1 MLFNSINYIFFLL
14 PITCVVYY
22 LFLKHRLVI
31 ASKIW
36 LVLVSIVFYSWY
48 DPKYTTLLL
57 LSMLG
62 NFIIG
67 SSFNAKIFENKK
79 NRKKLLIFGLTANIL
94 LLGYFKYANFF
105 IDNVN
110 YIFHSHIE
118 IAKIILPLGISFF
131 TFTQIAYLVDAYKNE
146 AKEYDF
152 LSYMLFVT
160 FFPHLIAGPILHH
173 KEMMPQFNEV
183 KRKVLR
189 YKNIVI
195 GGLGL
200 FIIGLFKKVCIADT
214 LSLYVANGYSPET
227 SLSMIEAWIVMLSYT
242 FQIYFD
248 FSAYTDMAIGSA
260 KMLNID
266 LPQNFNSPYKAI
278 SVQDFWKR
286 WHMTLS
292 RFLRDYIYIP
302 LGGNR
307 KGELRAYTNLVL
319 TMLIGG
325 LWHGASWLFVIWGGL
340 HGFAQ
345 VINKLWQKT
354 KIELPKWL
362 AIFITFMFVN
372 LTWIVFRAETLE
384 QAKKI
389 YSALFNINNF
399 VIPKTYHLDLTF
411 KTITDNNINYENILI
426 MLPLAFILVFLCNNS
441 QEIIR
446 TIKLDNRTKAISFA
460 ILTAIIFLVCLLKM
474 VTNSYSEFIYFNF

>member
-14 PITCVVYY
+14 PITCIVYY
-22 LFLKHRLVI
+22 ILLKSKLI
-31 ASKIW
+31 TASKIW
-36 LVLVSIVFYSWY
+36 LVFVSIIFYSWY

-62 NFIIG
+62 NFVVG
-67 SSFNAKIFENKK
+67 SCFNAKLFQNNK
-79 NRKKLLIFGLTANIL
+79 NRKGLLIFGLTANIL
-94 LLGYFKYANFF
+94 LLGYYKYANFF

-110 YIFHSHIE
+110 YLLSTHIE

-173 KEMMPQFNEV
+173 KEMMPQFNDI

-189 YKNIVI
+189 YRNIVSGI
-195 GGLGL
+195 GL
-200 FIIGLFKKVCIADT
+200 FLIGLFKKVCIADIFAV
-214 LSLYVANGYSPET
+214 YVANGYNSVLEIST
-227 SLSMIEAWIVMLSYT
+227 LEAWIVMLSYT
-242 FQIYFD
+242 MQIYFD
-248 FSAYTDMAIGSA
+248 FSAYTDMALGSA

-266 LPQNFNSPYKAI
+266 LPQNFNSPYMAI

-307 KGELRAYTNLVL
+307 NGEIKTYTNLVL

-340 HGFAQ
+340 HGLAQ
-345 VINKLWQKT
+345 CINKLWQKT
-354 KIELPKWL
+354 KIEMPKVL
-362 AIFITFMFVN
+362 AIFITFMFIN
-372 LTWIVFRAETLE
+372 LTWIVFRAETLD
-384 QAKKI
+384 QANKI
-389 YSALFNINNF
+389 YKALFNFGNF
-399 VIPKTYHLDLTF
+399 ILPKIHHLDILF
-411 KTITDNNINYENILI
+411 NLSDQTIKYENILL
-426 MLPLAFILVFLCNNS
+426 MLPLGLIIVFACSNSSQIISKLKIDSKKKAVIYAIVAGLLFLFSLTKMITNN
-441 QEIIR
+441 
-446 TIKLDNRTKAISFA
+446 
-460 ILTAIIFLVCLLKM
+460 
-474 VTNSYSEFIYFNF
+474 YSEFIYFNF

>member
-1 MLFNSINYIFFLL
+1 MLFNSINYILLFL

-22 LFLKHRLVI
+22 LLLKQKLIV

-36 LVLVSIVFYSWY
+36 LVFASIVFYGWY
-48 DPKYTTLLL
+48 DPQYTSLLL

-67 SSFNAKIFENKK
+67 TSFNAPVFQSIK
-79 NRKKLLIFGLTANIL
+79 NRKILLIFGLVANIL

-110 YIFHSHIE
+110 IIFHSHIE
-118 IAKIILPLGISFF
+118 IAKIVLPLGISFF

-183 KRKVLR
+183 KRKVLK
-189 YKNIVI
+189 YKNFLVSGI
-195 GGLGL
+195 GL
-200 FIIGLFKKVCIADT
+200 FLIGLFKKVCIADT
-214 LSLYVANGYSPET
+214 LSLYVANGYAGET
-227 SLSMIEAWIVMLSYT
+227 NLSMLEAWIVMLSYT

-260 KMLNID
+260 KILNID

-307 KGELRAYTNLVL
+307 NGEIRTYTNLVL

-345 VINKLWQKT
+345 CINKLWQKT
-354 KIELPKWL
+354 KIEMPRSL
-362 AIFITFMFVN
+362 AILITFLFVN
-372 LTWIVFRAETLE
+372 LTWVIFRAETWE
-384 QAKKI
+384 QANKI
-389 YSALFNINNF
+389 YSGLFNFSNF
-399 VIPKTYHLDLTF
+399 VIPKTVHLNFIF
-411 KTITDNNINYENILI
+411 KTATTTTYENVLFI
-426 MLPLAFILVFLCNNS
+426 LPLAFILVFFCNNS
-441 QEIIR
+441 QQIVSK
-446 TIKLDNRTKAISFA
+446 IKIDTKIKAIVYAVCCS
-460 ILTAIIFLVCLLKM
+460 ILLLLCLVKIT
-474 VTNSYSEFIYFNF
+474 TNHYSEFIYFNF